1 MSNLENDVRK
11 YLGLAPHNTMSNICY
26 GDGHFLMSLYKR
38 YGQLAVMNKI
48 KELR

>member
-1 MSNLENDVRK
+1 MSDLENDVRK
-11 YLGLAPHNTMSNICY
+11 YLGLIPHNTMSNICY
-26 GDGHFLMSLYKR
+26 NDGHFLMSLYKR

>member
-11 YLGLAPHNTMSNICY
+11 YLGLPPYNTMSNICY
-26 GDGHFLMSLYKR
+26 GDGHFLMSLYKT
-38 YGQLAVMNKI
+38 YGKLAVMNKI